1 VIRAIFVW
9 LVVPAAALLPVTACQ
24 RSAASTPPQ
33 VALVSTGA
41 TGSGAHIVQVS
52 SLSSSDL
59 RALERTVNTP
69 DEWQRLLRVSVKSTG
84 ADGPIAIAGKYAVR
98 DDALTFTPLFPF
110 DPGREY
116 LVSLDLSALGRR
128 NSDGS
133 RTPIVATVALPAAP
147 PAPPTF
153 VTEVYPSGDTIPENQ
168 LRFYI
173 HFSAPM
179 GRGSGLDHIRLLD
192 DRGAEVQ
199 DPFLPVD
206 ADLWNGDRTRFTVFF
221 DPGRQ
226 KRGILP
232 NREMGRSLVAGRSYT
247 LVVNRA
253 WIDGHS
259 QPLRD
264 TYTRKFRVVPADLA
278 PVNYSKWTVTP
289 PVDGT
294 RDPLSVRFPEP
305 LDHGLLLRAIGVRR
319 EDQPLAGEVRVDEHE
334 AHWTMTPNAPWTAG
348 RYELVALPIL
358 EDLAGNRIGRAFEI
372 ISLKRPDDPSDQKI
386 SRIPF
391 EIARKF

>member
-1 VIRAIFVW
+1 MIRAIFLW

-24 RSAASTPPQ
+24 RFDDVTPSQ
-33 VALVSTGA
+33 IVLVPATTPGA
-41 TGSGAHIVQVS
+41 PAHIVAPLPGSV
-52 SLSSSDL
+52 L
-59 RALERTVNTP
+59 RTLERSVKTAE
-69 DEWQRLLRVSVKSTG
+69 EWQRVLRVSVKPT
-84 ADGPIAIAGKYAVR
+84 DTNPPIAIAGKYAIR
-98 DDALTFTPLFPF
+98 DHGITFTPLFPF

-116 LVSLDLSALGRR
+116 LVALDLSPLNG
-128 NSDGS
+128 GS
-133 RTPIVATVALPAAP
+133 AAPTLTTVGLPALP

-179 GRGSGLDHIRLLD
+179 GRGSGLEHVRLLD
-192 DRGAEVQ
+192 DRGAEVE

-206 ADLWNGDRTRFTVFF
+206 ADLWNADRTRYTVFF

-232 NREMGRSLVAGRSYT
+232 NREMGRSLVAGRTYT
-247 LVVNRA
+247 LVLDRA

-264 TYTRKFRVVPADLA
+264 SYKRQFRVVPADLA
-278 PVNYSKWTVTP
+278 PVNYSKWKLTP
-289 PVDGT
+289 PSAGT

-319 EDQPLAGEVRVDEHE
+319 DGQPVTGDVRVDEHE
-334 AHWTMTPNAPWTAG
+334 THWTLTPAQPWSAG
-348 RYELVALPIL
+348 RYELIALSFL

-372 ISLKRPDDPSDQKI
+372 ISVKGPDDPSEQKVT
-386 SRIPF
+386 SIPF
-391 EIARKF
+391 EIATPTR